1 MRVIT
6 GTAKGRRLETL
17 DGLDTRPTVERVK
30 EAVFSAICFDVEG
43 RAVLD
48 LFAGSGQMGIEALS
62 RGAKSCLFVD
72 RNRQAVATI
81 ERNLKNTNLAQNA
94 TVLCGDSLSVL
105 SGQRGP
111 FDLVFLD
118 PPYAAELMLPSLER
132 LSDKMAVGGIAVC
145 ETDRDTVL
153 PDTVGMLVLQRTYRY
168 GRVVVR
174 LYSRKESNL

>member
-17 DGLDTRPTVERVK
+17 EGLDTRPTVERVK
-30 EAVFSAICFDVEG
+30 EGVFSAICFDVEG
-43 RAVLD
+43 RSVLD

-62 RGAKSCLFVD
+62 RGARSCLFVD

-81 ERNLKNTNLAQNA
+81 ERNLKNTNLTQNA

-118 PPYAAELMLPSLER
+118 PPYAAELMLPTLTL

-153 PDTVGMLVLQRTYRY
+153 PDVVGALVLQRTYRY

-174 LYSRKESNL
+174 LYRKEEPR

>member
-30 EAVFSAICFDVEG
+30 EGIFSAICFDVEG
-43 RAVLD
+43 RHTLD

-62 RGAKSCLFVD
+62 RGASSCLFVD

-81 ERNLKNTNLAQNA
+81 ERNLKNTNLTPKA

-105 SGQRGP
+105 AGQNGP
-111 FDLVFLD
+111 FDLAFLD
-118 PPYAAELMLPSLER
+118 PPYAAELMLPALEL
-132 LSDKMAVGGIAVC
+132 LSGKMVVGGLVVC

-153 PDTVGMLVLQRTYRY
+153 PDAVGTLTLQRTYRY

-174 LYSRKESNL
+174 LYSRKEEPR

>member
-17 DGLDTRPTVERVK
+17 SGLDTRPTVERVK
-30 EAVFSAICFDVEG
+30 EGVFSAICFDVEG
-43 RAVLD
+43 RTVLD

-81 ERNLKNTNLAQNA
+81 ERNLNNTGLIKNA

-105 SGQRGP
+105 AGHHEP

-118 PPYAAELMLPSLER
+118 PPYASALMLPALEL
-132 LSDKMAVGGIAVC
+132 LSGKMAVGGIAVC

-153 PDTVGMLVLQRTYRY
+153 PDTVGTLTLQRTYRY

-174 LYSRKESNL
+174 LYRKEEPK